1 MSSNAGENNYNDG
14 VKGISTDRFSF
25 EYFIANNLLYV
36 DKTMYAYEL
45 INSADKNFFFVSRPR
60 RFGKS
65 LFCSTLHSIFDGRR
79 DLFKGLYIAEKTG
92 YSFEKYPVLHFNFAN
107 LSKLS
112 ADDFIGGMQELI
124 ADEAKKAA
132 GITDLKEESPARML
146 RTLLSE
152 IGERTGKGT
161 VIIIDEY
168 DDPLTK
174 AILGR
179 FSYTE
184 EMRLVLNDFFSVI
197 KNSSEYIRFFFMTGC
212 VRLSNL
218 SIFSAM
224 NNLYDIS
231 MDRRFAG
238 AFGYTEKE
246 LEDNFGEGMDE
257 YLEANPGIYGSK
269 EEFIG
274 RIRDYYD
281 GYRFSPRSDIKVYNP
296 VSIGRFFDRLECIFE
311 NYWELT
317 GVSTMA
323 VELARKYDLLSLVE
337 EMPSLD
343 LEAFTSF
350 DISLLA
356 EKKLRVN
363 DIYALLYY
371 AGYLTI
377 KKAGETSLRLG
388 YPNREISA
396 SFTRA
401 LIKQYM
407 EQGFGSLTDDLGE
420 AMDGCDGEA
429 MAAIFNRYLA
439 MFPYHFYER
448 RDERLFH
455 TMMHGLFVCMKGDA
469 YPEDAGK
476 LGRADEVFIRGKHI
490 YIFELKVDGEA
501 GEALQ
506 QIKDRHY
513 ADKYIHMAEEKGM
526 EIILVGLSFSSSKR
540 CISGFSYE
548 LYDFLGLPP
557 A

>member
-1 MSSNAGENNYNDG
+1 MSSNAGENNYNENMKPIETG
-14 VKGISTDRFSF
+14 QQAFSVL
-25 EYFIANNLLYV
+25 IDDDAVYV
-36 DKTMYAYEL
+36 DKTMYIYEL
-45 INSADKNFFFVSRPR
+45 LRMKNNFYFLSRPR

-65 LFCSTLHSIFDGRR
+65 LFCSTLHAIFDGKR
-79 DLFKGLYIAEKTG
+79 DLFNGLYIAEKTG
-92 YSFEKYPVLHFNFAN
+92 YSFEKYPVIHLDFSN
-107 LSKLS
+107 LTLVSEEVVLS
-112 ADDFIGGMQELI
+112 GIQWKILGEADSNGVLLESGTPAMMMDSLI
-124 ADEAKKAA
+124 KRAV
-132 GITDLKEESPARML
+132 
-146 RTLLSE
+146 
-152 IGERTGKGT
+152 ERTGKQV
-161 VIIIDEY
+161 VIIIDEFDSPFTSEPDLG
-168 DDPLTK
+168 DDLIGYMRKLFNSLYKTIK
-174 AILGR
+174 AD
-179 FSYTE
+179 SA
-184 EMRLVLNDFFSVI
+184 
-197 KNSSEYIRFFFMTGC
+197 YIRFFFMTGC

-238 AFGYTEKE
+238 AFGYTEKD

-281 GYRFSPRSDIKVYNP
+281 GYRFSPDSEVKVYNP

-311 NYWELT
+311 NYWDLT

-356 EKKLRVN
+356 EKRLRVN

-420 AMDGCDGEA
+420 AMDGCDADA

-448 RDERLFH
+448 KDERLFH

-476 LGRADEVFIRGKHI
+476 VGRADEVFIRGKHI
-490 YIFELKVDGEA
+490 YIFELKVDGDA

-506 QIKDRHY
+506 QIKERHY

-526 EIILVGLSFSSSKR
+526 EIILVGLSFSSSER

-548 LYDFLGLPP
+548 
-557 A
+557 AI

>member
-1 MSSNAGENNYNDG
+1 MSSNADENNYTDG
-14 VKGISTDRFSF
+14 MKGISTDRFSL
-25 EYFIANNLLYV
+25 EYFITNDLLYV

-45 INSADKNFFFVSRPR
+45 ISSADKNFFFVSRPR

-65 LFCSTLHSIFDGRR
+65 LFCSTLHSIFDGRK
-79 DLFKGLYIAEKTG
+79 DLFKGLYIAEEAD
-92 YSFEKYPVLHFNFAN
+92 YSFEKYPVIHLDF
-107 LSKLS
+107 SKMS
-112 ADDFIGGMQELI
+112 
-124 ADEAKKAA
+124 
-132 GITDLKEESPARML
+132 
-146 RTLLSE
+146 LLSE
-152 IGERTGKGT
+152 QAALNALQKRILGAAEDNGISIERDSPSEMLDDLIMKATRATGKQV
-161 VIIIDEY
+161 VIIIDEFDSPFTSKISWKPELIEY
-168 DDPLTK
+168 IRELFNELYKSIK
-174 AILGR
+174 AD
-179 FSYTE
+179 SA
-184 EMRLVLNDFFSVI
+184 
-197 KNSSEYIRFFFMTGC
+197 YIRFFFMTGC

-281 GYRFSPRSDIKVYNP
+281 GYRFSPDSEVKVYNP
-296 VSIGRFFDRLECIFE
+296 VSIGRFFDSLDCLFR

-356 EKKLRVN
+356 EKKLHVN

-388 YPNREISA
+388 YPNREISV

-420 AMDGCDGEA
+420 AMDRCDGDA

-448 RDERLFH
+448 KDERLFH
-455 TMMHGLFVCMKGDA
+455 IMMHGLFVCMKGDA

-476 LGRADEVFIRGKHI
+476 LGRADEVLIRGKHI
-490 YIFELKVDGEA
+490 YIFELKVDGSAE
-501 GEALQ
+501 EALQ
-506 QIKDRHY
+506 QIKERHY

-526 EIILVGLSFSSSKR
+526 EIILAGLSFSSRER
-540 CISGFSYE
+540 CVSGFSQEE
-548 LYDFLGLPP
+548 L
-557 A
+557 

>member
-14 VKGISTDRFSF
+14 VKGIITDRFSF
-25 EYFIANNLLYV
+25 EYFITNDFLYV

-45 INSADKNFFFVSRPR
+45 VESDKNFFFVSRPR

-65 LFCSTLHSIFDGRR
+65 LFCSTLHSIFDGKR
-79 DLFKGLYIAEKTG
+79 DLFKGLYIAENTD
-92 YSFEKYPVLHFNFAN
+92 YSFEKYPVIHLDFSN
-107 LSKLS
+107 LTLISEEFVLS
-112 ADDFIGGMQELI
+112 EVQWKIL
-124 ADEAKKAA
+124 DEAKNNGVSLERGA
-132 GITDLKEESPARML
+132 PAMMMDSL
-146 RTLLSE
+146 IKGAVE
-152 IGERTGKGT
+152 KTGKQV
-161 VIIIDEY
+161 VIIIDEFDSPFTSEPDLG
-168 DDPLTK
+168 DDLIGYMRKLFNSLYKTIK
-174 AILGR
+174 AD
-179 FSYTE
+179 SA
-184 EMRLVLNDFFSVI
+184 
-197 KNSSEYIRFFFMTGC
+197 YIRFFFMTGC

-257 YLEANPGIYGSK
+257 YFEANPGIYGSK

-281 GYRFSPRSDIKVYNP
+281 GYRFSPASEVKVYNP
-296 VSIGRFFDRLECIFE
+296 VSIGRFFDRLECKFD
-311 NYWELT
+311 NYWEKT
-317 GVSTMA
+317 GVSRMV
-323 VELARKYDLLSLVE
+323 VELATKYDLLSIVE
-337 EMPSLD
+337 EEPAVGKGS
-343 LEAFTSF
+343 FISF

-377 KKAGETSLRLG
+377 SRSNEYMLYLRF
-388 YPNREISA
+388 PNREVS
-396 SFTRA
+396 STFST
-401 LIKQYM
+401 
-407 EQGFGSLTDDLGE
+407 SLMSRYTDTDVESIIGKVAE
-420 AMDGCDGEA
+420 AADACNIEGMIGG
-429 MAAIFNRYLA
+429 INTYLSS
-439 MFPYHFYER
+439 FPYHFYER
-448 RDERLFH
+448 KDERLFH

-476 LGRADEVFIRGKHI
+476 VGRADEVFIRGKHI

-506 QIKDRHY
+506 QIKERHY

-526 EIILVGLSFSSSKR
+526 EIILIGLSFSSSER
-540 CISGFSYE
+540 CIAEWKEEFVK
-548 LYDFLGLPP
+548 LN
-557 A
+557 

>member
-1 MSSNAGENNYNDG
+1 MSSNAGENNYTDSM
-14 VKGISTDRFSF
+14 KGISTDRFSF
-25 EYFIANNLLYV
+25 EYFITNDLLYV

-45 INSADKNFFFVSRPR
+45 VSSADKNFFFVSRPR

-65 LFCSTLHSIFDGRR
+65 LFCSTLHAIFDGKK
-79 DLFKGLYIAEKTG
+79 DLFKGLYIAEKTD
-92 YSFEKYPVLHFNFAN
+92 YSFEKYPVIHLDF
-107 LSKLS
+107 SKMS
-112 ADDFIGGMQELI
+112 
-124 ADEAKKAA
+124 
-132 GITDLKEESPARML
+132 
-146 RTLLSE
+146 LLSE
-152 IGERTGKGT
+152 QAALNALQKRILGAAEDNGISIERDSPSEMLDDLIMKATRATGKQV
-161 VIIIDEY
+161 VIIIDEFDSPFTSKISWKPELIEY
-168 DDPLTK
+168 IRELFNEFYKSIK
-174 AILGR
+174 AD
-179 FSYTE
+179 SA
-184 EMRLVLNDFFSVI
+184 
-197 KNSSEYIRFFFMTGC
+197 YIRFFFMTGC

-420 AMDGCDGEA
+420 AMDGCDVDA

-448 RDERLFH
+448 KDERLFH

-526 EIILVGLSFSSSKR
+526 EIILVGLSFSSSERYIAEWKSEPL
-540 CISGFSYE
+540 C
-548 LYDFLGLPP
+548 LD
-557 A
+557 

>member
-14 VKGISTDRFSF
+14 VKGISTDRFSL
-25 EYFIANNLLYV
+25 EYFITNDFLYV

-45 INSADKNFFFVSRPR
+45 VESDKNFFFVSRPR

-65 LFCSTLHSIFDGRR
+65 LFCSMLHSIFDGRK
-79 DLFKGLYIAEKTG
+79 DLFKGLYIAEKTD
-92 YSFEKYPVLHFNFAN
+92 YSFEKHPVIHLDFSN
-107 LSKLS
+107 LT
-112 ADDFIGGMQELI
+112 LI
-124 ADEAKKAA
+124 S
-132 GITDLKEESPARML
+132 EEFV
-146 RTLLSE
+146 LSE
-152 IGERTGKGT
+152 IQGKILSEADSNGVSLESGTPAMMMDSLIKGAVEKTGKQV
-161 VIIIDEY
+161 VIIIDEFDSPFTSEPDLG
-168 DDPLTK
+168 DDLIGYMRKLFNSLYKTIK
-174 AILGR
+174 AD
-179 FSYTE
+179 SA
-184 EMRLVLNDFFSVI
+184 
-197 KNSSEYIRFFFMTGC
+197 YIRFFFMTGC

-420 AMDGCDGEA
+420 AMDGCDVDA

-448 RDERLFH
+448 KDERLFH

-490 YIFELKVDGEA
+490 YIFELKVDGDA

-506 QIKDRHY
+506 QIKERHY
-513 ADKYIHMAEEKGM
+513 ADKYIHMAGEKGM
-526 EIILVGLSFSSSKR
+526 EIILIGLSFSSSDR
-540 CISGFSYE
+540 CIAEWKKEILE
-548 LYDFLGLPP
+548 L
-557 A
+557 

>member
-14 VKGISTDRFSF
+14 VKGISTDRFSL
-25 EYFIANNLLYV
+25 EYFITNDFLYV

-45 INSADKNFFFVSRPR
+45 VESDKNFFFVSRPR

-65 LFCSTLHSIFDGRR
+65 LFCSMLHSIFDGRK
-79 DLFKGLYIAEKTG
+79 DLFKGLYIAEKTD
-92 YSFEKYPVLHFNFAN
+92 YSFEKHPVIHLDFSN
-107 LSKLS
+107 LT
-112 ADDFIGGMQELI
+112 LI
-124 ADEAKKAA
+124 S
-132 GITDLKEESPARML
+132 EEFV
-146 RTLLSE
+146 LSE
-152 IGERTGKGT
+152 IQGKILSEADSNGVSLESGTPAMMMDSLIKGAVEKTGKQV
-161 VIIIDEY
+161 VIIIDEFDSPFTSEPDLG
-168 DDPLTK
+168 DDLIGYMRKLFNSLYKTIK
-174 AILGR
+174 AD
-179 FSYTE
+179 SA
-184 EMRLVLNDFFSVI
+184 
-197 KNSSEYIRFFFMTGC
+197 YIRFFFMTGC

-296 VSIGRFFDRLECIFE
+296 VSIGRFFDRLDCIFE

-343 LEAFTSF
+343 LEAFISF

-356 EKKLRVN
+356 EKKLKVN

-420 AMDGCDGEA
+420 AMDGCDVDA

-448 RDERLFH
+448 KDERLFH

-490 YIFELKVDGEA
+490 YIFELKVDGDA

-506 QIKDRHY
+506 QIKERHY
-513 ADKYIHMAEEKGM
+513 ADKYIHMAGEKGM
-526 EIILVGLSFSSSKR
+526 EIILIGLSFSSSDR
-540 CISGFSYE
+540 CIAEWKKEILE
-548 LYDFLGLPP
+548 L
-557 A
+557 

>member
-1 MSSNAGENNYNDG
+1 MDKENKASGCYTDSM
-14 VKGISTDRFSF
+14 KGISTDRFSL
-25 EYFIANNLLYV
+25 EYFITNDLLYV

-45 INSADKNFFFVSRPR
+45 ISSADKNFFFVSRPR

-65 LFCSTLHSIFDGRR
+65 LFCSTLHSIFDGRK
-79 DLFKGLYIAEKTG
+79 DLFKGLYIAEETD
-92 YSFEKYPVLHFNFAN
+92 YSFEKYPVIHLDF
-107 LSKLS
+107 SKMS
-112 ADDFIGGMQELI
+112 
-124 ADEAKKAA
+124 
-132 GITDLKEESPARML
+132 
-146 RTLLSE
+146 LLSE
-152 IGERTGKGT
+152 QAALNALQKRILGAAEDNGISIERDSPSEMLDDLIMKATRATGKQV
-161 VIIIDEY
+161 VIIIDEFDSPFTSKISWKPELIEY
-168 DDPLTK
+168 IRELFNEFYKSIK
-174 AILGR
+174 AD
-179 FSYTE
+179 SA
-184 EMRLVLNDFFSVI
+184 
-197 KNSSEYIRFFFMTGC
+197 YIRFFFMTGC

-281 GYRFSPRSDIKVYNP
+281 GYRFSPDSEVKVYNP
-296 VSIGRFFDRLECIFE
+296 VSIGRFFDSLDCLFR

-377 KKAGETSLRLG
+377 KKAGETSLRLV

-420 AMDGCDGEA
+420 AMDGCDVDA

-448 RDERLFH
+448 KDERLFH

-476 LGRADEVFIRGKHI
+476 LGRADEVFIRGKRI
-490 YIFELKVDGEA
+490 YIFELKVDGDA
-501 GEALQ
+501 GDALQ
-506 QIKDRHY
+506 QIKERHY
-513 ADKYIHMAEEKGM
+513 ADKYIHIAEEEGM
-526 EIILVGLSFSSSKR
+526 EIILVGLSFSSSERYIAEWKSEPL
-540 CISGFSYE
+540 C
-548 LYDFLGLPP
+548 LD
-557 A
+557 

>member
-1 MSSNAGENNYNDG
+1 MSSNAGENNYNENMKPIETG
-14 VKGISTDRFSF
+14 QQAFSVL
-25 EYFIANNLLYV
+25 IDDDAVYV
-36 DKTMYAYEL
+36 DKTMYIYEL
-45 INSADKNFFFVSRPR
+45 LRMKNNFYFLSRPR

-65 LFCSTLHSIFDGRR
+65 LFCSTLHAIFDGKR
-79 DLFKGLYIAEKTG
+79 DLFNGLYIAEKTD
-92 YSFEKYPVLHFNFAN
+92 YSFEKYPVIHLDFSN
-107 LSKLS
+107 LTLVSEEVVLS
-112 ADDFIGGMQELI
+112 GIQWKILGEADSNGVLLESGTPAMMMDSLI
-124 ADEAKKAA
+124 KRAVEK
-132 GITDLKEESPARML
+132 
-146 RTLLSE
+146 
-152 IGERTGKGT
+152 TGRQV
-161 VIIIDEY
+161 VIIIDEFDSPFTSEPDLG
-168 DDPLTK
+168 DDFIGYMRKLFNSLYKTIK
-174 AILGR
+174 AD
-179 FSYTE
+179 SA
-184 EMRLVLNDFFSVI
+184 
-197 KNSSEYIRFFFMTGC
+197 YIRFFFMTGC

-246 LEDNFGEGMDE
+246 LEDDFGEGMDE

-281 GYRFSPRSDIKVYNP
+281 GYRFSPDSEVKVYNP
-296 VSIGRFFDRLECIFE
+296 VSIGRFFDSLDCLFR

-356 EKKLRVN
+356 EKRLRVN

-420 AMDGCDGEA
+420 AMDGCDADA

-448 RDERLFH
+448 KDERLFH
-455 TMMHGLFVCMKGDA
+455 TMMHSLFVCMKGDA

-476 LGRADEVFIRGKHI
+476 LGRADEVLIRGKHI
-490 YIFELKVDGEA
+490 YIFELKVDGSAE
-501 GEALQ
+501 EALQ
-506 QIKDRHY
+506 QIKERHY

-526 EIILVGLSFSSSKR
+526 KIILVGISFSSRER
-540 CISGFSYE
+540 CVSGFSQE
-548 LYDFLGLPP
+548 KL
-557 A
+557 